1 MDYTFLFA
9 VLSLNLMGFMEDEQI
24 EYTMHSKNINEDPTI
39 SQQAMYCLVNTY
51 RHIDFQHLYWNMIL
65 FTYFSVILM
74 NLGVSPMFIF
84 LTGNLSSVIAFLIYT
99 RNGDKVKGFS
109 AVIYSTKA
117 TFVSVVF
124 KSNPFNAIAVAV
136 FWFVIELYDVK
147 YGNKRTC
154 HTVHFNGFALGLL
167 QCSIYELLYAP

>member
-9 VLSLNLMGFMEDEQI
+9 VLSLNLAGFIEDEKI
-24 EYTMHSKNINEDPTI
+24 EYTMHSKNNKEDPTI
-39 SQQAMYCLVNTY
+39 SRQAMYCLVNTY
-51 RHIDFQHLYWNMIL
+51 RHIDFHHLYWNMII

-74 NLGVSPMFIF
+74 SSGVSPMFIF
-84 LTGNLSSVIAFLIYT
+84 LTGNLSSVIAFIIYT

-124 KSNPFNAIAVAV
+124 KSNPLNAIAVTA
-136 FWFVIELYDVK
+136 FWLMVELYDAK

-154 HTVHFNGFALGLL
+154 HSVHFIGFALGLL